1 MNALIKQICGRF
13 NEMTPEEKR
22 AHDEEIAKLEEKQAQ
37 RDKLERYEK
46 SGVPGRYFSE
56 ALDTY
61 KITNEM
67 QATAA
72 KAATN
77 FLHAVKCGEF
87 KSLVLIGNAGTGK
100 THLACA
106 IIREVGGKYRTASDI
121 VEEMRRAKSFTAND
135 TEVDIIKYYGHVPLL
150 VIDEIGRGIAA
161 TDEKYMLYQIINARY
176 NTRKPT
182 ILISNHKKADFLQ
195 YIGVAAADRLV
206 ESAEIW
212 ELNGESY
219 RLELREQKCL
229 KATTRNFLTCKAD

>member
-1 MNALIKQICGRF
+1 MEGVNSYISQICGHLR
-13 NEMTPEEKR
+13 NMTPEEMA
-22 AHDEEIAKLEEKQAQ
+22 AHDAEIERQERQQAE
-37 RDKLERYEK
+37 REKLERYEK
-46 SGVPGRYFSE
+46 SGVPERYFNE

-87 KSLVLIGNAGTGK
+87 KSLVLIGSAGTGK

-106 IIREVGGKYRTASDI
+106 IIREAGGKYRTAPDI

-135 TEVDIIKYYGHVPLL
+135 TEADIIKYYGHVPLL
-150 VIDEIGRGIAA
+150 VIDEIGRGIAS
-161 TDEKYMLYQIINARY
+161 TDEKYMLYQILNARY

-182 ILISNHKKADFLQ
+182 VLISNYKKADFLQ

-206 ESAEIW
+206 ESAEIC
-212 ELNGESY
+212 ELKGESY
-219 RLELREQKCL
+219 RRELRAQ
-229 KATTRNFLTCKAD
+229 NG

>member
-1 MNALIKQICGRF
+1 MEGVNSYISQICGHLR
-13 NEMTPEEKR
+13 NMTPEEMA
-22 AHDEEIAKLEEKQAQ
+22 AHDAEIERQERQQAE
-37 RDKLERYEK
+37 REKLERYEK
-46 SGVPGRYFSE
+46 SGVPERYFNE

-87 KSLVLIGNAGTGK
+87 KSLVLIGSAGTGK

-106 IIREVGGKYRTASDI
+106 IIREAGGKYRTAPDI

-135 TEVDIIKYYGHVPLL
+135 TEADIIKYYGHVPLL
-150 VIDEIGRGIAA
+150 VIDEIGRGIAS
-161 TDEKYMLYQIINARY
+161 TDEKYMLYQILNARY

-182 ILISNHKKADFLQ
+182 VLISNFTKADFLQ

-219 RLELREQKCL
+219 RRELREQ
-229 KATTRNFLTCKAD
+229 NV

>member
-1 MNALIKQICGRF
+1 MEGVNSYISQICGHLR
-13 NEMTPEEKR
+13 NMTPEEMA
-22 AHDEEIAKLEEKQAQ
+22 AHDAEIERQERQQAE
-37 RDKLERYEK
+37 REKLERYEK
-46 SGVPGRYFSE
+46 SGVPERYFNE

-87 KSLVLIGNAGTGK
+87 KSLVMIGNAGTGK

-106 IIREVGGKYRTASDI
+106 LLRELGGVYRIAPDI

-135 TEVDIIKYYGHVPLL
+135 TEADIIKYYGHVSLL

-161 TDEKYMLYQIINARY
+161 TDEKYMLYQILNARY

-182 ILISNHKKADFLQ
+182 VLISNFTKADFLQ

-206 ESAEIW
+206 ESAEVW

-219 RLELREQKCL
+219 RRELRAQ
-229 KATTRNFLTCKAD
+229 NG

>member
-1 MNALIKQICGRF
+1 MDEIINFINGELLDLR
-13 NEMTPEEKR
+13 NMTPEEI
-22 AHDEEIAKLEEKQAQ
+22 AEHDEEIERRERQQAAQEKI
-37 RDKLERYEK
+37 ERYQK
-46 SGVPGRYFSE
+46 SGVPERYFKES
-56 ALDTY
+56 LDTY

-77 FLHAVKCGEF
+77 FLHAAKCGEF
-87 KSLVLIGNAGTGK
+87 KSLVILGNAVTGK

-106 IIREVGGKYRTASDI
+106 IIREAGGKYRTAPDI

-135 TEVDIIKYYGHVPLL
+135 TEADIIDYYAHVSLL

-161 TDEKYMLYQIINARY
+161 TDEKYMLYQILNARY

-182 ILISNHKKADFLQ
+182 VLISNYKKADFLQ

-206 ESAEIW
+206 ESAEVW
-212 ELNGESY
+212 EMNGESY
-219 RLELREQKCL
+219 RRELRAQ
-229 KATTRNFLTCKAD
+229 NG

>member
-1 MNALIKQICGRF
+1 MDEIINFINGELLDLRD
-13 NEMTPEEKR
+13 MTPEEIAAR
-22 AHDEEIAKLEEKQAQ
+22 DAEIERQERQQAE
-37 RDKLERYEK
+37 REKLERYQK
-46 SGVPGRYFSE
+46 SGVPERYFKES
-56 ALDTY
+56 LDTY
-61 KITNEM
+61 KITNKM

-72 KAATN
+72 QAATN
-77 FLHAVKCGEF
+77 FLHAAKCGEF
-87 KSLVLIGNAGTGK
+87 KSLVMLGNAGTGK

-106 IIREVGGKYRTASDI
+106 IIREAGGKYRTAPDI

-135 TEVDIIKYYGHVPLL
+135 TESDIIQYYGHVSLL

-161 TDEKYMLYQIINARY
+161 TDEKYMLYQILNARY

-182 ILISNHKKADFLQ
+182 VLISNHKKADFLQ

-219 RLELREQKCL
+219 RRELRAQ
-229 KATTRNFLTCKAD
+229 NG

>member
-1 MNALIKQICGRF
+1 MDGIINFLNGELLDLR
-13 NEMTPEEKR
+13 NMTPEEMA
-22 AHDEEIAKLEEKQAQ
+22 AHDAEIERMERQQAAREKI
-37 RDKLERYEK
+37 ERYQK
-46 SGVPGRYFSE
+46 SGVPERYFNES
-56 ALDTY
+56 LDTY
-61 KITNEM
+61 KINNDM

-87 KSLVLIGNAGTGK
+87 KSLVMIGSAGTGK

-106 IIREVGGKYRTASDI
+106 IVREAGGKYRTAPEI

-135 TEVDIIKYYGHVPLL
+135 TEADIIQYYGHVSLL

-161 TDEKYMLYQIINARY
+161 TDEKYMLYQILNARY

-195 YIGVAAADRLV
+195 YIGVATADRLV
-206 ESAEIW
+206 ESGEVW

-219 RLELREQKCL
+219 RRELRAQ
-229 KATTRNFLTCKAD
+229 NG

>member
-1 MNALIKQICGRF
+1 MDGMKVLVKQFCGRI
-13 NEMTPEEKR
+13 NEMTPEEIK

-37 RDKLERYEK
+37 REKLERYEK
-46 SGVPGRYFSE
+46 SGVPERYLNE

-77 FLHAVKCGEF
+77 FLHALKCGEF

-106 IIREVGGKYRTASDI
+106 IIREVGGKYRTAPDI
-121 VEEMRRAKSFTAND
+121 VEEMRRAKSFTAAE
-135 TEVDIIKYYGHVPLL
+135 TEAEIIDYYGRVNLL
-150 VIDEIGRGIAA
+150 VIDEIGRGISA
-161 TDEKYMLYQIINARY
+161 TDEKYVIYQLVNARY

-182 ILISNHKKADFLQ
+182 VLISNLGKSDFLQ

-206 ESAEIW
+206 ESAEIC
-212 ELNGESY
+212 ELKGESY
-219 RLELREQKCL
+219 RRELRAQ
-229 KATTRNFLTCKAD
+229 NG

>member
-1 MNALIKQICGRF
+1 MEGVNSYISQICGHLR
-13 NEMTPEEKR
+13 NMTPEEMA
-22 AHDEEIAKLEEKQAQ
+22 AHDAEIERQERQQAE
-37 RDKLERYEK
+37 REKLERYEK
-46 SGVPGRYFSE
+46 SGVPERYFNE

-87 KSLVLIGNAGTGK
+87 KSLVLIGSAGTGK

-106 IIREVGGKYRTASDI
+106 IIREAGGKYRTAPDI

-135 TEVDIIKYYGHVPLL
+135 TEADIIKYYGHVPLL
-150 VIDEIGRGIAA
+150 VIDEIGRGIAS
-161 TDEKYMLYQIINARY
+161 TDEKYMLYQILNARY

-182 ILISNHKKADFLQ
+182 VLISNFTKADFLQ

-206 ESAEIW
+206 ESAEVW

-219 RLELREQKCL
+219 RRELRAQ
-229 KATTRNFLTCKAD
+229 NV

>member
-1 MNALIKQICGRF
+1 MGKIKEIKALSDLLKIDAGQWKAR
-13 NEMTPEEKR
+13 
-22 AHDEEIAKLEEKQAQ
+22 DEEVAKLEEKQAQ

-46 SGVPGRYFSE
+46 SGVPERYFNES
-56 ALDTY
+56 LDTY
-61 KITNEM
+61 KINNEM

-77 FLHAVKCGEF
+77 FLYAVKCGEF

-106 IIREVGGKYRTASDI
+106 IIREAGGKYRTAPEI
-121 VEEMRRAKSFTAND
+121 VEEMRRAKSFTAAE
-135 TEVDIIKYYGHVPLL
+135 TEAEIIDYYGRVKLL
-150 VIDEIGRGIAA
+150 VIDEIGRGISA
-161 TDEKYMLYQIINARY
+161 TDEKYMIYQLVNARY

-182 ILISNHKKADFLQ
+182 VLISNLGKSDFLQ

-219 RLELREQKCL
+219 RRELRAQ
-229 KATTRNFLTCKAD
+229 NG

>member
-1 MNALIKQICGRF
+1 MEGVNSYISQICGHLR
-13 NEMTPEEKR
+13 NMTPEEMA
-22 AHDEEIAKLEEKQAQ
+22 AHDAEIERQERQQAE
-37 RDKLERYEK
+37 REKLERYEK
-46 SGVPGRYFSE
+46 SGVPERYFNE

-106 IIREVGGKYRTASDI
+106 IIREAGGKYRTAPDI

-135 TEVDIIKYYGHVPLL
+135 TEADIIKYYGHVPLL
-150 VIDEIGRGIAA
+150 VIDEIGRGIAS
-161 TDEKYMLYQIINARY
+161 TDEKYMLYQILNARY

-182 ILISNHKKADFLQ
+182 VLISNFTKADFLQ

-219 RLELREQKCL
+219 RRELRAQ
-229 KATTRNFLTCKAD
+229 NV

>member
-1 MNALIKQICGRF
+1 MEGVNSYISQICGHLR
-13 NEMTPEEKR
+13 NMTPEEMA
-22 AHDEEIAKLEEKQAQ
+22 AHDAEIERQERQQAE
-37 RDKLERYEK
+37 REKLERYEK
-46 SGVPGRYFSE
+46 SGVPERYFNE

-87 KSLVLIGNAGTGK
+87 KSLVLIGSAGTGK
-100 THLACA
+100 THLACGMV
-106 IIREVGGKYRTASDI
+106 REYGGKYAIAPDI
-121 VEEMRRAKSFTAND
+121 VEEIRRAKSFTAND
-135 TEVDIIKYYGHVPLL
+135 TEADIIKYYGHVPLL
-150 VIDEIGRGIAA
+150 VIDEIGRGIAS

-182 ILISNHKKADFLQ
+182 VLISNFTKADFLK

-206 ESAEIW
+206 ESGDIVEM
-212 ELNGESY
+212 NGESY
-219 RLELREQKCL
+219 RKLRRQNE
-229 KATTRNFLTCKAD
+229 ADGTAV

>member
-1 MNALIKQICGRF
+1 MEGVNSYISQICGHLR
-13 NEMTPEEKR
+13 NMTPEEMA
-22 AHDEEIAKLEEKQAQ
+22 AHDAEIERQERQQAE
-37 RDKLERYEK
+37 REKLERYEK
-46 SGVPGRYFSE
+46 SGAPERYFNE

-87 KSLVLIGNAGTGK
+87 KSLVLIGSAGTGK

-106 IIREVGGKYRTASDI
+106 IIREAGGKYRTAPDI

-135 TEVDIIKYYGHVPLL
+135 TEADIIKYYGHVPLL
-150 VIDEIGRGIAA
+150 VIDEIGRGIAS
-161 TDEKYMLYQIINARY
+161 TDEKYMLYQILNARY

-182 ILISNHKKADFLQ
+182 VLISNFTKSDFLQ

-206 ESAEIW
+206 ESAEIC
-212 ELNGESY
+212 ELKGESY
-219 RLELREQKCL
+219 RRELRAQ
-229 KATTRNFLTCKAD
+229 NG

>member
-1 MNALIKQICGRF
+1 MDEIINFINGELDLR
-13 NEMTPEEKR
+13 NMTPEEMA
-22 AHDEEIAKLEEKQAQ
+22 AHDAEIERRERQQAAQEKI
-37 RDKLERYEK
+37 ERYQK
-46 SGVPGRYFSE
+46 SGVPERYFSE
-56 ALDTY
+56 ALNTY

-67 QATAA
+67 QSTAA

-87 KSLVLIGNAGTGK
+87 KSLVMIGSAGTGK

-121 VEEMRRAKSFTAND
+121 VEEMRRAKSFTAAE
-135 TEVDIIKYYGHVPLL
+135 TEAEIIDYYGRLKLL

-161 TDEKYMLYQIINARY
+161 TDEKYMIYQIVNARY

-182 ILISNHKKADFLQ
+182 VLISNLGKSDFLQ

-219 RLELREQKCL
+219 RRELRAQ
-229 KATTRNFLTCKAD
+229 NV